1 MNMNEWNLTDR
12 RRLRVAV
19 FGEWGE
25 TNLGDWAIYQGV
37 QDFFA
42 RQGVVVD
49 AYRCGALQP
58 FEASTAEV
66 PQAAAGR
73 APERKRSSMLNGTA
87 PALQLLKRSV
97 RGLRQEWL
105 VRRLMPRLAQADL
118 VCVGGGALLCDRN
131 LHFPQS
137 LVAIARAAQS
147 LRKPLWCLGC
157 SVDGDWTPRGEQMIL
172 EFLDS
177 CEAIAVRDVTTAE
190 RLGRATGRSV
200 PVFGDFALPSRPAV
214 THPPGT
220 ERRFVLGINV
230 SQIPTPW
237 DSSQERYEDALVA
250 IARSFL
256 IGSEEQRQIA
266 LFTTGTPQDE
276 GPLER
281 VHQRLAAAGVVP
293 VRPRTVN
300 ELEDVLDQSEIVI
313 ATRLHAAIVG
323 LGRGRPVIGLSPTP
337 KVRSFFAS
345 IGLERF
351 FLPLSETSVD
361 DVIRMMGNLETLAR
375 QWEHMDQSQCLN
387 TREELSARLQGLAT
401 PRMAS

>member
-1 MNMNEWNLTDR
+1 MNMNEWNPADS
-12 RRLRVAV
+12 RRLRIAV

-25 TNLGDWAIYQGV
+25 TNLGDWAIYYGV

-42 RQGVVVD
+42 GQGVVLD

-58 FEASTAEV
+58 FAEPDAAPAQHGGAQEKRRASV
-66 PQAAAGR
+66 
-73 APERKRSSMLNGTA
+73 LNGNA
-87 PALQLLKRSV
+87 SALQLLKRSV

-137 LVAIARAAQS
+137 LVAIARAAQA

-157 SVDGDWTPRGEQMIL
+157 SVDGDWTPRGRQMIM
-172 EFLDS
+172 EFLES
-177 CEAIAVRDVTTAE
+177 CEAIAVRDVSTVE
-190 RLGRATGRSV
+190 RLASVTGRQV
-200 PVFGDFALPSRPAV
+200 PLFGDFALPSRPAV
-214 THPPGT
+214 TARLGT

-230 SQIPTPW
+230 SQIPAPW
-237 DSSQERYEDALVA
+237 DSHQQQYEDALVA
-250 IARSFL
+250 VARRFL
-256 IGSEEQRQIA
+256 IGSEEPRTIA

-281 VHQRLAAAGVVP
+281 VHQRLAAGGAITIKP
-293 VRPRTVN
+293 KTLS
-300 ELEDVLDQSEIVI
+300 ELEAVLDQSEIVL
-313 ATRLHAAIVG
+313 ATRLHAAIVS
-323 LGRGRPVIGLSPTP
+323 LARGRPVIGFSPTP
-337 KVRSFFAS
+337 KIGSFFAS

-351 FLPLSETSVD
+351 CFPSLDTSVEA
-361 DVIRMMGNLETLAR
+361 VINMMGDRDALDR
-375 QWEHMDQSQCLN
+375 QWEHMDQSECWK
-387 TREELSARLQGLAT
+387 TRQELAARLQALGT